1 MPTGGRLHGCFCNR
15 LIIKPFFLP
24 MPYLRLTF
32 ALPTPYLRRFILGF
46 R

>member
-1 MPTGGRLHGCFCNR
+1 MPTEGRLQGYFCNH

-32 ALPTPYLRRFILGF
+32 ALPTPYLRRFMFGF